1 MNWTSLGMEFFLVVC
16 TLHAHVFSFH
26 FPFPNPG
33 LGHSAELA
41 FSVEPNDDIAN
52 LGQPIMLGC
61 KVEGTPPVQVSWRK
75 NGAELPEDTHTTLLA
90 NGSLLIH
97 DFRLE
102 QGESPSDEG
111 DYECV
116 AQNRF
121 GLLVSRKAR
130 IQVASKYLSLFSLST
145 TQTGDQGQPASR
157 GPGRSLI
164 F

>member
-1 MNWTSLGMEFFLVVC
+1 MLTPPFLPD
-16 TLHAHVFSFH
+16 A
-26 FPFPNPG
+26 G

-41 FSVEPNDDIAN
+41 FAVEPNDDIAVP
-52 LGQPIMLGC
+52 GQPIVLGC

-75 NGAELPEDTHTTLLA
+75 NGAEMPEGTHSTLLA

-97 DFRLE
+97 HFRLE
-102 QGESPSDEG
+102 QGGGPSDEG

-130 IQVASKYLSLFSLST
+130 IQAASK
-145 TQTGDQGQPASR
+145 
-157 GPGRSLI
+157 
-164 F
+164 